1 MQFLHILFFKI
12 MRWFYMF
19 GEKKLRFEYRDLQL
33 DLLFD
38 FETIDRIQEI
48 EKIPFYQF
56 VAMFLSD
63 VKETSAVA
71 LYHMV
76 NSQIDMIN
84 EDRTDKID
92 FISFEMIKKIISDNE
107 NETLKN
113 IMDTIVS
120 CIPMTEKENGTNNN
134 ELENNDNLDRL
145 NIAIW
150 YRNALK
156 IGMSEKEF
164 RKSSL
169 KKMYE
174 LVTAGNE
181 DEQNEQFANIDDVI
195 PY

>member
-1 MQFLHILFFKI
+1 
-12 MRWFYMF
+12 MF

-38 FETIDRIQEI
+38 FETIDRIQEV
-48 EKIPFYQF
+48 EEIPFYQF
-56 VAMFLSD
+56 IAMFLSNT
-63 VKETSAVA
+63 KETSAIA

-120 CIPMTEKENGTNNN
+120 CIPLTEKESTNNVN

-145 NIAIW
+145 NVAIW

-169 KKMYE
+169 KKLYE
-174 LVTAGNE
+174 LVTVGDEN
-181 DEQNEQFANIDDVI
+181 EQNEQFANIDDVI

>member
-1 MQFLHILFFKI
+1 
-12 MRWFYMF
+12 MF

-48 EKIPFYQF
+48 EEIPFYKF

-84 EDRTDKID
+84 EDRAEKID
-92 FISFEMIKKIISDNE
+92 FINFEMIKKIISDNE

-120 CIPMTEKENGTNNN
+120 CIPLTEKESTNSVN

-145 NIAIW
+145 NVAIW

-169 KKMYE
+169 KKLYE
-174 LVTAGNE
+174 LITVANE
-181 DEQNEQFANIDDVI
+181 DEQNEKFANIDDVI

>member
-1 MQFLHILFFKI
+1 
-12 MRWFYMF
+12 MF

-48 EKIPFYQF
+48 EEIPFYQF

-84 EDRTDKID
+84 EDRTEKID
-92 FISFEMIKKIISDNE
+92 FINFEMIKKIISDNK

-120 CIPMTEKENGTNNN
+120 CIPLTEKESTNNVN

-169 KKMYE
+169 KKLYE
-174 LVTAGNE
+174 LVTAGDENE
-181 DEQNEQFANIDDVI
+181 HNEQFANIDDVI